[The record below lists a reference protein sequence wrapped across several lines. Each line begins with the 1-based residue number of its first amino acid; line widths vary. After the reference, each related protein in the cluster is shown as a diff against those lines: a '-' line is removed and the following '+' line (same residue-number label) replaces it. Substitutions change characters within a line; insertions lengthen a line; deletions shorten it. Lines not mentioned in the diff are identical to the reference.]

1 MWLFL
6 EGKRWLYV
14 VWTMNISEG
23 SQQSTKK
30 FGVHESISQQLNL
43 EDAEKS
49 TTQSPTDSEGAES
62 RLHALEGSSLK
73 LSGES
78 VLEMDKSGLVCLFR
92 PQKIISCAIDFLLL
106 LHTMLK
112 WRWKK
117 ASGPRLVIWKS
128 ISSTTLDSPWA
139 FRQFSVK

>member
-62 RLHALEGSSLK
+62 QLHALEGSALK

-92 PQKIISCAIDFLLL
+92 PQNIISCAIDFLCYYILCSSGDGRKLQVLALSSGRASVQLL
-106 LHTMLK
+106 
-112 WRWKK
+112 WIVP
-117 ASGPRLVIWKS
+117 GF
-128 ISSTTLDSPWA
+128 
-139 FRQFSVK
+139 FRQFSVR